1 MVAAI
6 LSTVLA
12 GGAAQHEHL
21 RLPLRRRD
29 GEGALSLAHGSVGRG
44 DVAAIVST
52 CLQGAQSGRKLI
64 DALIRGLPILQIR
77 VGRSV
82 SDYRCGLCRSDIQFF

>member
-1 MVAAI
+1 
-6 LSTVLA
+6 
-12 GGAAQHEHL
+12 
-21 RLPLRRRD
+21 
-29 GEGALSLAHGSVGRG
+29 
-44 DVAAIVST
+44 
-52 CLQGAQSGRKLI
+52 LI

>member
-1 MVAAI
+1 VVAAI

-44 DVAAIVST
+44 DVAAIYV
-52 CLQGAQSGRKLI
+52 LAGGAVWSQV
-64 DALIRGLPILQIR
+64 D
-77 VGRSV
+77 
-82 SDYRCGLCRSDIQFF
+82 